1 VTPPPPSGQYSE
13 DQLVE
18 QPAIELFAKLGWET
32 VNARS
37 ETLGPNGTLGRDNK
51 SEVFLSRRLRSALER
66 LNPGMPAEAIEQ
78 AVTEITK
85 PRTVMH
91 YARANQQ
98 IHALLRDRVEV
109 SVRQPDGTT
118 LPERLSVIDWENPD
132 NNDFL
137 LVSQLWVHSD
147 LYHRRTDLVGFV
159 NGIPLVFIE
168 LKGSHKNLKHAYDDN
183 LRDYRDSIPHLFTP
197 NGFLILSNGADT
209 KVGTITSGWEFFS
222 EWKKINSE
230 GEQGSVSLA
239 TVIRGMCTKERLLD
253 IIENFV
259 AFQDLPGGFVKL
271 LARNHQYL
279 GVNNALARME
289 ELRHASPEERGKLG
303 VFWHTQ
309 GSGKTMSMLFFS
321 QKVLRK
327 IPGNWSFVIVT
338 DRDDLDEQAYKEFS
352 YAGVI
357 TEKHMRATG
366 SAHLRQ
372 LLSED
377 HRYVF
382 TLIHKFR
389 TEKGETHPVV
399 SDRDDVIVITDEAHR
414 TQYDTLALNMRN
426 ALPNAGFLGFTGTP
440 LIAGEERT
448 REVFGDYVSI
458 YNFAASAA
466 DHATVPLF
474 YENRIPQLE
483 IINPAFSDDLMAIV
497 EEAGLDED
505 QERQL
510 ARTLGQQY
518 ELITRDDRLDAVA
531 KDIVEHFLGRG
542 FPGKA
547 MVVSIDKVTAVRT
560 YDKVQR
566 FWAERLERDKQDLA
580 TGHVTPEQAD
590 LLEREIGFMRNTDMA
605 VVISQSQNEI
615 AEMAARGLDIKPHRK
630 RIVEENLEE
639 KFKNPQDPFR
649 IAFVCSMW
657 TTGFDVPSL
666 STVYLDKPLRN
677 HTLMQTITRANRVF
691 PEKNNGL
698 IVAYVD
704 VFSNLQKALAIYAVG
719 TKAGEVPVEEKG
731 ALVEALREAV
741 DDLRAFCA
749 ARDVDLDALGR
760 LKGFELVGAGRRT
773 VEMLMVD
780 DDEKIAFLSRAALVD
795 RIYKAILPD
804 KLANEFS
811 RVRAVSKFLADAI
824 AAYTERTDISGV
836 LGRIEQLLDESVAAH
851 EYLIPKSD
859 AEALF
864 DLAAVDWEGLEEAF
878 KHGRPRTAAQ
888 RLRSLASARL
898 TALVRLNPMRV
909 DLVERFEKLV
919 ADYNAGSMNTET
931 FFQELLKFSQT
942 LNEEEARHLSEGLTE
957 EQLAIFDLLMRPAPE
972 LSEAEKVQVKQVAE
986 ELLAILKRDKIVLDW
1001 RKEQTTRAAVR
1012 VAVEETLDRL
1022 PEKFTRQLY
1031 AQKCDAV
1038 YQHVFDSYWDDGHS
1052 VYEMA
1057 A

>member
-1 VTPPPPSGQYSE
+1 MFE
-13 DQLVE
+13 E
-18 QPAIELFAKLGWET
+18 LGWESL
-32 VNARS
+32 NAYN
-37 ETLGPNGTLGRDNK
+37 ETLGPDGTLGRDNK
-51 SEVFLSRRLRSALER
+51 SEIFLVLRLKAAIKR
-66 LNPGMPAEAIEQ
+66 LNPGMPADAIDQ
-78 AVTEITK
+78 AVAEITK
-85 PRTVMH
+85 PRTAMH

-98 IHALLRDRVEV
+98 IHSLIRDRVEV
-109 SVRQPDGTT
+109 AVRQPDGTT
-118 LPERLSVIDWENPD
+118 LPEKLTVVDWENPE

-147 LYHRRTDLVGFV
+147 LYHRRTDLIGFV

-168 LKGSHKNLKHAYDDN
+168 LKASHRNLKHAYDDN
-183 LRDYRDSIPHLFTP
+183 LRDYRDAIPHLFIP
-197 NGFLILSNGADT
+197 NGFLVLSNGADS
-209 KVGTITSGWEFFS
+209 KVGTITSDWEYFS

-230 GEQGSVSLA
+230 GEEGSVSLE

-253 IIENFV
+253 LIENFV
-259 AFQDLPGGFVKL
+259 AFQDRPGGFVKL

-289 ELRHASPEERGKLG
+289 ELRHAPPEERGKLG

-309 GSGKTMSMLFFS
+309 GSGKTLSMLFFS

-327 IPGNWSFVIVT
+327 MPGNWSFVIVT
-338 DRDDLDEQAYKEFS
+338 DRDDLDDQAHKEFLW
-352 YAGVI
+352 AGVV
-357 TEKHMRATG
+357 TEKHVRATG
-366 SAHLRQ
+366 STHLRQ
-372 LLSED
+372 LLAED

-466 DHATVPLF
+466 DHATVPLY
-474 YENRIPQLE
+474 YEDRIPQLQ
-483 IINPAFSDDLMAIV
+483 IDNPTFGDDLLAIV
-497 EEAGLDED
+497 EDAELDET

-518 ELITRDDRLDAVA
+518 ELITREDRLEAVA
-531 KDIVEHFLGRG
+531 EDIVSHFLGRG

-560 YDKVQR
+560 FDKVQR
-566 FWAERLERDKQDLA
+566 FWAERIERNQQALLEGDLA
-580 TGHVTPEQAD
+580 PEQED
-590 LLEREIGFMRNTDMA
+590 LLVGEISFMRSTDMA

-615 AEMAARGLDIKPHRK
+615 AEMADRGLDIRPHRK
-630 RIVEENLEE
+630 RMVEDRLEE
-639 KFKNPQDPFR
+639 KFKDPQDPFR

-691 PEKNNGL
+691 PDKNNGL

-704 VFSNLQKALAIYAVG
+704 VFRNLQKALAIYAVG
-719 TKAGEVPVEEKG
+719 SKGEMPVEEKT
-731 ALVEALREAV
+731 ALIEALRQAL

-749 ARDVDLDALGR
+749 EREVDLDGLGR
-760 LKGFELVGAGRRT
+760 LKGFQLVAAGKQT

-780 DDEKIAFLSRAALVD
+780 DEERTAFLTRTSMVD
-795 RIYKAILPD
+795 RLYKAILPD
-804 KLANEFS
+804 VRANEFS
-811 RVRAVSKFLADAI
+811 RGRAVSKYLADAI
-824 AAYTERTDISGV
+824 AAYTERPDLSGL
-836 LGRIEQLLDESVAAH
+836 LGRVGQLLDESVAAR
-851 EYLIPKSD
+851 EYLIPESD
-859 AEALF
+859 LEALF
-864 DLAAVDWEGLEEAF
+864 DLGAVDWAGLEEAS
-878 KHGRPRTAAQ
+878 KQGRPRTAAQ
-888 RLRSLASARL
+888 RLRSLMSARIS
-898 TALVRLNPMRV
+898 ALVRLNPARV

-919 ADYNAGSMNTET
+919 ADYNAGSMNTEV
-931 FFQELLKFSQT
+931 FFQELLAFGKALT
-942 LNEEEARHLSEGLTE
+942 EEEARALSEGLTE
-957 EQLAIFDLLMRPAPE
+957 EQLAVFDLLMRPAPD
-972 LSEAEKVQVKQVAE
+972 LSDKETMQVKKVAE
-986 ELLAILKRDKIVLDW
+986 ELLTILKRDKIVLDW
-1001 RKEQTTRAAVR
+1001 RKEQSTRAAVR

-1022 PEKFTRQLY
+1022 PEAFTRQLY

-1052 VYEMA
+1052 VYDKA

>member
-1 VTPPPPSGQYSE
+1 MTSRQYTE

-18 QPAIELFAKLGWET
+18 QPAIRLFEDLGWDT
-32 VNARS
+32 INAYH
-37 ETLGPNGTLGRDNK
+37 ETLGQAGTLGRDNK
-51 SEVFLSRRLRSALER
+51 SEVFLIRRLRAAIER
-66 LNPGMPAEAIEQ
+66 LNPGTPAEAIDQ
-78 AVTEITK
+78 AVNEITR

-98 IHALLRDRVEV
+98 IHSLIRDRVEV

-118 LPERLSVIDWENPD
+118 LPEKLSVIDWENPE

-147 LYHRRTDLVGFV
+147 LYHRRTDLIGFV

-168 LKGSHKNLKHAYDDN
+168 LKASHRNLRNAYDDN
-183 LRDYRDSIPHLFTP
+183 LRDYRDSISHLFTP
-197 NGFLILSNGADT
+197 NGFIVLSNGADT

-230 GEQGSVSLA
+230 GEQGSVSLE

-253 IIENFV
+253 LIENFV
-259 AFQDLPGGFVKL
+259 VFQDLPGGLVKL

-279 GVNNALARME
+279 GVNNAMARMD
-289 ELRHASPEERGKLG
+289 ELQHTPPNERGRLG

-309 GSGKTMSMLFFS
+309 GSGKTVSMLFFS

-327 IPGNWSFVIVT
+327 RPGNWSFVIVT
-338 DRDDLDEQAYKEFS
+338 DRDDLDEQAYKEFL

-357 TEKHMRATG
+357 TEKHMRASG
-366 SAHLRQ
+366 SANLRQ
-372 LLSED
+372 LLAED

-399 SDRDDVIVITDEAHR
+399 SDRSDVIVITDEAHR

-426 ALPNAGFLGFTGTP
+426 ALPNASFLGFTGTP

-458 YNFAASAA
+458 YNYAASTA
-466 DHATVPLF
+466 DHATVPLY
-474 YENRIPQLE
+474 YENRIPQLQ
-483 IINPAFSDDLMAIV
+483 IANPTFGDDLMAIV
-497 EEAGLDED
+497 EEADLDES

-510 ARTLGQQY
+510 ARALGRQY
-518 ELITRDDRLDAVA
+518 ELITRDDRLETVA
-531 KDIVEHFLGRG
+531 KDLVDHFLGRG

-547 MVVSIDKVTAVRT
+547 LVVSIDKVTAVRT
-560 YDKVQR
+560 FDKVQR
-566 FWAERLERDKQDLA
+566 FWAERLARNEQNLAVGDLSPA
-580 TGHVTPEQAD
+580 QAD
-590 LLEREIGFMRNTDMA
+590 LLAREISFMRNTDMA
-605 VVISQSQNEI
+605 IVISQSQNEI

-630 RIVEENLEE
+630 RMVEEQLEE
-639 KFKNPQDPFR
+639 KFKNAEDPFR

-704 VFSNLQKALAIYAVG
+704 VFRNLQKALAIYAVG
-719 TKAGEVPVEEKG
+719 SKAGEVPVEEKG
-731 ALVEALREAV
+731 ALIEAVREAV
-741 DDLRAFCA
+741 DDLRAFCLE
-749 ARDVDLDALGR
+749 RDVDLDALGR
-760 LKGFELVGAGRRT
+760 LKGFELVGAGKRT
-773 VEMLMVD
+773 IEMLMVD
-780 DDEKIAFLSRAALVD
+780 DDEKIAFLSRASLVD

-804 KLANEFS
+804 KRANEFS
-811 RVRAVSKFLADAI
+811 RVRAVSKFLADGI
-824 AAYTERTDISGV
+824 AAYTERTDVSGV
-836 LGRIEQLLDESVAAH
+836 LGRVEQLLDESVAAH
-851 EYLIPKSD
+851 EYLIPESE

-864 DLAAVDWEGLEEAF
+864 DLGAVDWKGLEDAF
-878 KHGRPRTAAQ
+878 KQGRPRTAAQ
-888 RLRSLASARL
+888 RLRSLLSARIA
-898 TALVRLNPMRV
+898 ALVRLNPVRV

-919 ADYNAGSMNTET
+919 AEYNAGTMNTET
-931 FFQELLKFSQT
+931 FFQELLAFSKT
-942 LNEEEARHLSEGLTE
+942 LTEEEARALSEGLSE
-957 EQLAIFDLLMRPAPE
+957 ELLAIFDLLMRPAPP
-972 LSEAEKVQVKQVAE
+972 LSEAEQAQVKRVAE
-986 ELLAILKRDKIVLDW
+986 ELLTILKRDKIVLDW
-1001 RKEQTTRAAVR
+1001 RKQQGTRASVR
-1012 VAVEETLDRL
+1012 VAIEETLDRL
-1022 PEKFTRQLY
+1022 PEAFTRQLY

-1052 VYEMA
+1052 VYDRA

>member
-1 VTPPPPSGQYSE
+1 VSPGQYTE

-18 QPAIELFAKLGWET
+18 QPAIQLFEELGWDI
-32 VNARS
+32 VSAYY
-37 ETLGPNGTLGRDNK
+37 ETLGPEGTLGRDNK
-51 SEVFLSRRLRSALER
+51 SEVFLTRRLREAIQR
-66 LNPGMPAEAIEQ
+66 LNPGTPVEAIDQ
-78 AVTEITK
+78 AVTEITR
-85 PRTVMH
+85 PRTAMH

-98 IHALLRDRVEV
+98 IHALIRDRVEV

-118 LPERLSVIDWENPD
+118 LPEKLTVIDWENPA

-137 LVSQLWVHSD
+137 LTSQLWVHSD

-168 LKGSHKNLKHAYDDN
+168 LKASHRNLKNAYDDN

-197 NGFLILSNGADT
+197 NGFIVLSNGADT
-209 KVGTITSGWEFFS
+209 KVGTIASGWEFFS

-230 GEQGSVSLA
+230 GEQGSVSLE
-239 TVIRGMCTKERLLD
+239 TVIRGMCTKDRLLD
-253 IIENFV
+253 LVENFV
-259 AFQDLPGGFVKL
+259 VFQDLPGGFVKL

-289 ELRHASPEERGKLG
+289 ELQKAPPEERGRLG

-309 GSGKTMSMLFFS
+309 GSGKTISMLFFS

-327 IPGNWSFVIVT
+327 RPGNWSFVIVT
-338 DRDDLDEQAYKEFS
+338 DRDDLDEQAYKEFL

-357 TEKHMRATG
+357 TEKHMRASG
-366 SAHLRQ
+366 SANLRQ
-372 LLSED
+372 LLAED

-399 SDRDDVIVITDEAHR
+399 SDRADVIVITDEAHR

-426 ALPNAGFLGFTGTP
+426 ALPNASFLGFTGTP

-458 YNFAASAA
+458 YNYAASTA
-466 DHATVPLF
+466 DHATVPLY
-474 YENRIPQLE
+474 YENRIPQLQ
-483 IINPAFSDDLMAIV
+483 IANPTFGDDLMAIV
-497 EEAGLDED
+497 EEADLDES

-510 ARTLGQQY
+510 ARALGQQY
-518 ELITRDDRLDAVA
+518 ELITRDDRLDTVA
-531 KDIVEHFLGRG
+531 KDLVDHFLGRG

-547 MVVSIDKVTAVRT
+547 LVVSIDKVTTVRT
-560 YDKVQR
+560 FDKVQR
-566 FWAERLERDKQDLA
+566 FWTERLARNEQTLTKGEL
-580 TGHVTPEQAD
+580 TPEQAD
-590 LLEREIGFMRNTDMA
+590 LLERETSFMRNTDMA

-615 AEMAARGLDIKPHRK
+615 AEMASRGLDIKPHRK
-630 RIVEENLEE
+630 RMVEERLEE
-639 KFKNPQDPFR
+639 KFKDAEDPFR

-704 VFSNLQKALAIYAVG
+704 VFRNLQKALAIYAVG
-719 TKAGEVPVEEKG
+719 SKAGEVPVEEKG
-731 ALVEALREAV
+731 ALIEAVHEAV
-741 DDLRAFCA
+741 DDLRAFCTE
-749 ARDVDLDALGR
+749 RDVDLDALGR
-760 LKGFELVGAGRRT
+760 LKGFELVGAGKRT
-773 VEMLMVD
+773 IEMLMVD
-780 DDEKIAFLSRAALVD
+780 DDEKIAFLSRASLVD

-804 KLANEFS
+804 KRANEFS
-811 RVRAVSKFLADAI
+811 RVRAVSKFLADGI
-824 AAYTERTDISGV
+824 AAYTERTDVSAV
-836 LGRIEQLLDESVAAH
+836 LGRVEQLLDESVAAH
-851 EYLIPKSD
+851 EYLIPESE
-859 AEALF
+859 AQALF
-864 DLAAVDWEGLEEAF
+864 DLGVVDWKGLEDAF
-878 KHGRPRTAAQ
+878 KQGRPRTAAQ
-888 RLRSLASARL
+888 RLRSLLSARIA
-898 TALVRLNPMRV
+898 ALVRLNPVRV

-919 ADYNAGSMNTET
+919 ADYNARSMNTET
-931 FFQELLKFSQT
+931 FFQELLAFGKT
-942 LNEEEARHLSEGLTE
+942 LTQEEARAISEGLSE
-957 EQLAIFDLLMRPAPE
+957 ELLAIFDLLMRPAPP
-972 LSEAEKVQVKQVAE
+972 LSEAENGQVKKVAE

-1001 RKEQTTRAAVR
+1001 RKQQGTRAAVR

-1022 PEKFTRQLY
+1022 PEAFTRQLY

-1052 VYEMA
+1052 VYDRVA
-1057 A
+1057 

>member
-1 VTPPPPSGQYSE
+1 MTPPAGRYSE

-18 QPAIELFAKLGWET
+18 QPAIKLFEDLGWET
-32 VNARS
+32 LNAYD
-37 ETLGPNGTLGRDNK
+37 ETFGADGTLARDNK
-51 SEVFLSRRLRSALER
+51 SEVFLVRRLRNAIER
-66 LNPGMPAEAIEQ
+66 LNPGMPSEAVEQ
-78 AVTEITK
+78 AVIEVTK

-98 IHALLRDRVEV
+98 IHRLIRDRVEV
-109 SVRQPDGTT
+109 SVRQLDGTSSSEKLT
-118 LPERLSVIDWENPD
+118 IIDWEHPE

-147 LYHRRTDLVGFV
+147 LYRRRTDLVGFV

-168 LKGSHKNLKHAYDDN
+168 LKASHKNLKNAYDDN
-183 LRDYRDSIPHLFTP
+183 LRDYRDTIPHLFVP

-209 KVGTITSGWEFFS
+209 KVGTITSGWEYFS

-230 GEQGSVSLA
+230 GEQGSVSLE
-239 TVIRGMCTKERLLD
+239 TVIRGMCSKERLLD
-253 IIENFV
+253 IIENFI

-279 GVNNALARME
+279 GVNNAIERLEA
-289 ELRHASPEERGKLG
+289 LRHAPKDERGKLG

-309 GSGKTMSMLFFS
+309 GSGKTVSMLFFS
-321 QKVLRK
+321 QKILRK
-327 IPGNWSFVIVT
+327 MPGNWSFVIVT
-338 DRDDLDEQAYKEFS
+338 DRDDLDEQIYKEFL
-352 YAGVI
+352 YADVV
-357 TEKHMRATG
+357 TEKHMRAN
-366 SAHLRQ
+366 SASHLRQ

-389 TEKGETHPVV
+389 TDKGETHPVI

-414 TQYDTLALNMRN
+414 TQYDALALNMRN

-448 REVFGDYVSI
+448 REVFGDYVSV

-474 YENRIPQLE
+474 YENRIPQLKIE
-483 IINPAFSDDLMAIV
+483 NPTFGDDLMTIV
-497 EEAGLDED
+497 EEADLDDD
-505 QERQL
+505 QQRQL
-510 ARTLGQQY
+510 ARHLGQQY

-542 FPGKA
+542 FAGKA
-547 MVVSIDKVTAVRT
+547 LVVSIDKITAVRT
-560 YDKVQR
+560 YEKVQR
-566 FWAERLERDKQDLA
+566 FWAERLESDQEELRRENL
-580 TGHVTPEQAD
+580 TEEEAD
-590 LLEREIGFMRNTDMA
+590 LLESEIGFMRSTDMA

-615 AEMAARGLDIKPHRK
+615 AEMAERGLDIKSHR
-630 RIVEENLEE
+630 RRMVEEKLED
-639 KFKNPQDPFR
+639 KFKDAEDPFR

-698 IVAYVD
+698 VVAYVD

-719 TKAGEVPVEEKG
+719 NATGDLPVEEKG
-731 ALVEALREAV
+731 ALVKALNEAV
-741 DDLRAFCA
+741 NDLRAFCVE
-749 ARDVDLDALGR
+749 RDVDLDALGR
-760 LKGFELVGAGRRT
+760 LTGFELVAAGRQA
-773 VEMLMVD
+773 VEALMVD
-780 DDEKIAFLSRAALVD
+780 DEEKIAFMSRASLANRL
-795 RIYKAILPD
+795 YKAILPD
-804 KLANEFS
+804 IRANDFS
-811 RVRAVSKFLADAI
+811 RIRAVSKFLADAI
-824 AAYTERTDISGV
+824 GSYTERADLTSV
-836 LGRIEQLLDESVAAH
+836 LGHIEQLLDESVAAR
-851 EYLIPKSD
+851 EYLIPES
-859 AEALF
+859 ESESLF
-864 DLAAVDWEGLEEAF
+864 DLAAVDWDGVEEAF
-878 KHGRPRTAAQ
+878 KQGRPRTASQ
-888 RLRSLASARL
+888 RLRSLLSARIA
-898 TALVRLNPMRV
+898 ALVRLNPVRV
-909 DLVERFEKLV
+909 DLVERFERLV
-919 ADYNAGSMNTET
+919 RDYNEGSMNTEK
-931 FFQELLKFSQT
+931 FFQELLDFSKI
-942 LNEEEARHLSEGLTE
+942 LSNEEARSLSEGLTE

-972 LSEAEKVQVKQVAE
+972 LLESEKTQVKRVAE
-986 ELLAILKRDKIVLDW
+986 ELLTILKRDKIVLDW
-1001 RKEQTTRAAVR
+1001 RKEQSTRAGVR

-1038 YQHVFDSYWDDGHS
+1038 YQHIFDAYWDNGHS
-1052 VYEMA
+1052 VYDQA

>member
-1 VTPPPPSGQYSE
+1 MTSGQYTE

-18 QPAIELFAKLGWET
+18 QPAIELFQQLGWDT
-32 VNARS
+32 VNAYY
-37 ETLGPNGTLGRDNK
+37 ETLGPRGTLGRDNK
-51 SEVFLSRRLRSALER
+51 SEVFLTRRLKAAIER
-66 LNPGMPAEAIEQ
+66 LNPGAPAEALDQ
-78 AVTEITK
+78 AVTEITR
-85 PRTVMH
+85 PRTVLH

-98 IHALLRDRVEV
+98 IHSLIRDRVTV
-109 SVRQPDGTT
+109 SIRQPDGTT
-118 LPERLSVIDWENPD
+118 LPEKLTVIDWENPE

-147 LYHRRTDLVGFV
+147 LYRKRTDLVGFV
-159 NGIPLVFIE
+159 NGIPLVFVE
-168 LKGSHKNLKHAYDDN
+168 LKASHRNLQHAYDDN
-183 LRDYRDSIPHLFTP
+183 LRDYRDTIPHLFVP
-197 NGFLILSNGADT
+197 NGFLVLSNGAES

-230 GEQGSVSLA
+230 GEEGSVSLE

-253 IIENFV
+253 LIENFV
-259 AFQDLPGGFVKL
+259 AFQDRPGGFVKL

-289 ELRHASPEERGKLG
+289 ELRQAPPEERGKLG

-309 GSGKTMSMLFFS
+309 GSGKTLSMLFFS

-327 IPGNWSFVIVT
+327 VPGNWSFVIVT
-338 DRDDLDEQAYKEFS
+338 DRDDLDEQAYKEFLS
-352 YAGVI
+352 AGVI

-366 SAHLRQ
+366 STHLRQ
-372 LLSED
+372 LLTED

-399 SDRDDVIVITDEAHR
+399 SDRDDVIVVTDEAHR

-426 ALPNAGFLGFTGTP
+426 ALPNAGFLAFTGTP

-448 REVFGDYVSI
+448 RKVFGDYVSI
-458 YNFAASAA
+458 YNFAASTA
-466 DHATVPLF
+466 DHATVPL
-474 YENRIPQLE
+474 YYVNRIPQLQ
-483 IINPAFSDDLMAIV
+483 IANPTFGDDLMAIV
-497 EEAGLDED
+497 EEADLDET

-518 ELITRDDRLDAVA
+518 ELITREDRLEAVA

-547 MVVSIDKVTAVRT
+547 LVVSIDKVTTVRT
-560 YDKVQR
+560 FDKVQK
-566 FWAERLERDKQDLA
+566 FWKQRLR
-580 TGHVTPEQAD
+580 HNEQALLKGDLSPEKTD
-590 LLEREIGFMRNTDMA
+590 LLEHEISFMRATDMA

-615 AEMAARGLDIKPHRK
+615 ADMAERGLDIQPHRK
-630 RIVEENLEE
+630 RIVEERLEE
-639 KFKNPQDPFR
+639 KFKDPQDPFR

-704 VFSNLQKALAIYAVG
+704 VFRNLQKALAIYAVG
-719 TKAGEVPVEEKG
+719 SKPGDVPVEEKG
-731 ALVEALREAV
+731 ALVDALQEAV

-749 ARDVDLDALGR
+749 ERDVDLDALGR
-760 LKGFELVGAGRRT
+760 LKGFELVGAGKRT
-773 VEMLMVD
+773 IEMLMAD
-780 DDEKIAFLSRAALVD
+780 DDEQIAFLSRASLVD
-795 RIYKAILPD
+795 RIYRAILPD
-804 KLANEFS
+804 TRANEFS
-811 RVRAVSKFLADAI
+811 RVRAVSKFLADGI
-824 AAYTERTDISGV
+824 AAYTERADVSDV
-836 LGRIEQLLDESVAAH
+836 LDRVEQLLDVSVAAE
-851 EYLIPKSD
+851 EYLIPEND

-864 DLAAVDWEGLEEAF
+864 DLAAVDWRNLEEAF
-878 KHGRPRTAAQ
+878 KQGRPRTAAQ
-888 RLRSLASARL
+888 RLRSLLSARI
-898 TALVRLNPMRV
+898 TALVRLNPVRV

-919 ADYNAGSMNTET
+919 ADYNAGSINTET
-931 FFQELLKFSQT
+931 FFQELMKFSNT
-942 LNEEEARHLSEGLTE
+942 LTDEEARALSEGLSE

-972 LSEAEKVQVKQVAE
+972 LSEKETVQVKKVAE
-986 ELLAILKRDKIVLDW
+986 ELLAVLKHDKIVLDW
-1001 RKEQTTRAAVR
+1001 RKEQSTRAAVR

-1022 PEKFTRQLY
+1022 PEAFTRQLY

-1052 VYEMA
+1052 VYDRA